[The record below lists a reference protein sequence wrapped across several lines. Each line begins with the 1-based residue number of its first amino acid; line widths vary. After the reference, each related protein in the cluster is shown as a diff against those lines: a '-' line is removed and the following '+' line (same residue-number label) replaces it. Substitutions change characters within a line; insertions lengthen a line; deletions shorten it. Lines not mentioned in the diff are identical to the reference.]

1 MGASYKVKYQER
13 AEMLEEVVG
22 GRLRPYMLELL
33 DKMRRVQVKDEPM
46 VKQLISWI
54 EKYEWMN
61 YVDLLLDSVIST
73 LSKSYLACFTEFY
86 GKPDFN
92 GISAVFLKDSPS
104 LSNSSRR
111 PCFCSTLP
119 SLGNVQSRFNE

>member
-1 MGASYKVKYQER
+1 M
-13 AEMLEEVVG
+13 G

-73 LSKSYLACFTEFY
+73 LSKSYLACFTEF
-86 GKPDFN
+86 
-92 GISAVFLKDSPS
+92 
-104 LSNSSRR
+104 
-111 PCFCSTLP
+111 
-119 SLGNVQSRFNE
+119 